1 MLFCTL
7 DLIILLGNFWWQI
20 LCTNLWNLVCNELC
34 KTNLLACLHLYMM
47 AAENPT
53 DDKIKSVIACNTWV
67 LKDNIQLRIELAWTF
82 DF

>member
-1 MLFCTL
+1 
-7 DLIILLGNFWWQI
+7 
-20 LCTNLWNLVCNELC
+20 
-34 KTNLLACLHLYMM
+34 MM

-53 DDKIKSVIACNTWV
+53 DDRIKSVIACNTWV